1 GQEIFTRWLSV
12 PSVSRVRSEGRYF
25 PYAVTHSAGAS
36 GAVDASRASHFL
48 FDVSRGEVVSYWL
61 TARNPPRFAR
71 APFIIDWTIFQGG
84 RILRPNFSARTAYRR
99 LSVLRLPESTPSA
112 GPGWPRMGTTDDCA
126 LTTNLWR
133 ALHILRSINSL
144 VHCKFEK
151 LSEFILECDVDALSR
166 LSMVHFHL

>member
-1 GQEIFTRWLSV
+1 MTMEVPHLRQRILARRFWTLSSAIEYLAEHVGQEIFTRWLSV

-71 APFIIDWTIFQGG
+71 AP
-84 RILRPNFSARTAYRR
+84 
-99 LSVLRLPESTPSA
+99 
-112 GPGWPRMGTTDDCA
+112 
-126 LTTNLWR
+126 
-133 ALHILRSINSL
+133 
-144 VHCKFEK
+144 
-151 LSEFILECDVDALSR
+151 
-166 LSMVHFHL
+166 